1 MTKTPEEVLE
11 LVVKAGD
18 DKRAVDILA
27 LDMKG
32 ISLLADYNV
41 VMHGNSDRQIG
52 AIAQGIIDSAQEQGI
67 EVSRIEGK
75 DSAQWVL
82 IDLGDVIAHVFN
94 EEERDFFRLESLWTE
109 AADVDISSWIE
120 Q

>member
-1 MTKTPEEVLE
+1 MSKTPEEVLE

-52 AIAQGIIDSAQEQGI
+52 AIAQGIVDEAAENGVEIR
-67 EVSRIEGK
+67 RIEGK
-75 DSAQWVL
+75 DGAKWIL
-82 IDLGDVIAHVFN
+82 IDLGDVVAHVFN
-94 EEERDFFRLESLWTE
+94 QEERDFFKLESLWTE
-109 AADVDISSWIE
+109 AVSVDISNWIE

>member
-1 MTKTPEEVLE
+1 MTRTPEEVLE

-52 AIAQGIIDSAQEQGI
+52 AIAQGIVDEAEENGV
-67 EVSRIEGK
+67 EVRRIEGK
-75 DSAQWVL
+75 DSAKWIL
-82 IDLGDVIAHVFN
+82 IDLGDVVAHVFN
-94 EEERDFFRLESLWTE
+94 QEERDFFKLESLWTE
-109 AADVDISSWIE
+109 ATSVDISQWIE
-120 Q
+120 I